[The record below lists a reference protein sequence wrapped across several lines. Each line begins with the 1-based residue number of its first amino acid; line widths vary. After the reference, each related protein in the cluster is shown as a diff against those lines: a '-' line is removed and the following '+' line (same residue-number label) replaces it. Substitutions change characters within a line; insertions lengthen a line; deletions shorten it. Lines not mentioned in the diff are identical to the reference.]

1 MKPFI
6 LFVLAFSVFTISK
19 AQITKGST
27 MIGGSMGYNNSNSS
41 NFDSLTYKSTYN
53 YFNFGVSYAKCFKE
67 NTFWGITGSFAYSDN
82 TNSDNGQLPNS
93 SSSQSRTF
101 SIGIFERKY
110 YPLIKNL
117 FAFGQAGLNYSF
129 NNSDNGNTLKGY
141 RISATAFPGI
151 SYKASK
157 KIYLETTVNNLI
169 SIGYAHS
176 ESTMGSNIYKTNN
189 FTSNIQL
196 PTQILQNL
204 NVGMTIILGK

>member
-6 LFVLAFSVFTISK
+6 LLVLAITVFTISK

-27 MIGGSMGYNNSNSS
+27 MIGGSIGYNNTTSDTFQTSKNT
-41 NFDSLTYKSTYN
+41 NN
-53 YFNFGVSYAKCFKE
+53 YFNFGVSFAKCFKE
-67 NTFWGITGSFAYSDN
+67 NTFWGISGSFSYTDN
-82 TNSDNGQLPNS
+82 KASINSIGQLPGS
-93 SSSQSRTF
+93 SSSQTRTF

-110 YPLIKNL
+110 YPIIKNL
-117 FAFGQAGLNYSF
+117 FVFGQAGINYSF
-129 NNSDNGNTLKGY
+129 NNSDIGNTLKGY
-141 RISATAFPGI
+141 KISANAFPGI

-176 ESTMGSNIYKTNN
+176 ESTMGSTIYKSNN

-196 PTQILQNL
+196 PTQILQTL